1 MHAVGDIAAWLRQ
14 FKCLH
19 FEWELTIQ
27 QEMAGI
33 TAPEILGL
41 DRAKD
46 VGASYLI
53 LQDSIKVVN
62 QAKAQIGIKQL
73 MTL

>member
-1 MHAVGDIAAWLRQ
+1 
-14 FKCLH
+14 
-19 FEWELTIQ
+19 LTIQ
-27 QEMAGI
+27 QEIAGI

-53 LQDSIKVVN
+53 LRDSIKVVN
-62 QAKAQIGIKQL
+62 QAKAQIGINSS
-73 MTL
+73 